1 VSNRKLVLS
10 NKIAG
15 GSTGGMSKCHWPLR
29 TVVPLYPVGISMSAP
44 VAHLKRSSARRYL
57 WLLVRLAVGIGLVVY
72 LVRSG
77 AIELRLLSKLLSDWP
92 LSVAGV
98 ALIFLDIALM
108 ALRLSCLLSPRGF
121 NLSFANSLKLT
132 LVSAFFATFLPGT
145 TGGDIAKLFYA
156 TKENKGRR
164 TEIVT
169 VVIFDRVFGLFS
181 VLLLPLLF
189 APFFS
194 EFSRAVAVLRV
205 LLIASALLSLCLLGG
220 LLVCLFASAAV
231 SRVLAWG
238 FRFLSAA
245 LMPAQKVVERAVK
258 TIGEYRHN
266 PGALAAA
273 LGLSMAANLS
283 LIAVTALAIF
293 LLHPASMTMKM
304 FIIVPLGDVANS
316 LPLTPGGLG
325 VGEATYNALF
335 RVAGLEGGADALLCW
350 RIWRATVGLIGLVF
364 YLRGLEGTVQDANAN
379 SVPEPVEQIY
389 P

>member
-1 VSNRKLVLS
+1 MNREW
-10 NKIAG
+10 A
-15 GSTGGMSKCHWPLR
+15 R
-29 TVVPLYPVGISMSAP
+29 
-44 VAHLKRSSARRYL
+44 ARRYL
-57 WLLVRLAVGIGLVVY
+57 WLGVRFAVGIGLIVY

-77 AIELRLLSKLLSDWP
+77 AIDLRLLSKLLSAWP
-92 LSVAGV
+92 ISIAGL

-132 LVSAFFATFLPGT
+132 LVSSFFATFLPGT

-169 VVIFDRVFGLFS
+169 VVIFDRTLGLFS

-194 EFSRAVAVLRV
+194 ELIRVVAVLRV
-205 LLIASALLSLCLLGG
+205 LLIASAVLGLCLLGG

-231 SRVLAWG
+231 NRVLTWG
-238 FRFLSAA
+238 FKFLPAA

-266 PGALAAA
+266 SRALAAA
-273 LGLSMAANLS
+273 LGLSIAANLS

-304 FIIVPLGDVANS
+304 CIIVPLGDVANS

-325 VGEATYNALF
+325 VGEAAYNALF
-335 RVAGLEGGADALLCW
+335 RVAGLEGGADALLLW
-350 RIWRATVGLIGLVF
+350 RIWRATAGLIGLAF
-364 YLRGLEGTVQDANAN
+364 YLKGLGGTVHDANA
-379 SVPEPVEQIY
+379 VHRTRP
-389 P
+389 

>member
-1 VSNRKLVLS
+1 MNRE
-10 NKIAG
+10 
-15 GSTGGMSKCHWPLR
+15 
-29 TVVPLYPVGISMSAP
+29 
-44 VAHLKRSSARRYL
+44 RSSPRRYL
-57 WLLVRLAVGIGLVVY
+57 WLGIRFAVGIGLIVY

-77 AIELRLLSKLLSDWP
+77 AIELRLLSKLLSAWP
-92 LSVAGV
+92 LSVAGL

-132 LVSAFFATFLPGT
+132 LVSSFFATFLPGT

-169 VVIFDRVFGLFS
+169 VVFFDRIFGLFS

-194 EFSRAVAVLRV
+194 QLIRAVAVLRV
-205 LLIASALLSLCLLGG
+205 LLIASAVLSLCLLGG
-220 LLVCLFASAAV
+220 LFVCLTAWAAV
-231 SRVLAWG
+231 NRVLAWG
-238 FRFLSAA
+238 FRFLPVA
-245 LMPAQKVVERAVK
+245 LMPAQKIAERAVK
-258 TIGEYRHN
+258 AIGEYRRN

-304 FIIVPLGDVANS
+304 CIIVPLGDVANS

-325 VGEATYNALF
+325 VGEAAYNALF

-350 RIWRATVGLIGLVF
+350 RIWRATVGLIGLLF
-364 YLRGLEGTVQDANAN
+364 YLRGLGGTVQDANTVTPTT
-379 SVPEPVEQIY
+379 S
-389 P
+389 

>member
-1 VSNRKLVLS
+1 L
-10 NKIAG
+10 
-15 GSTGGMSKCHWPLR
+15 
-29 TVVPLYPVGISMSAP
+29 
-44 VAHLKRSSARRYL
+44 ARRYL
-57 WLLVRLAVGIGLVVY
+57 WFGVRFAVGIGLIVY

-77 AIELRLLSKLLSDWP
+77 AIELRLLSKLLSALP
-92 LSVAGV
+92 ISIAGL

-132 LVSAFFATFLPGT
+132 LVSSFFGTFLPGT

-169 VVIFDRVFGLFS
+169 VVIFDRIFGLFS

-189 APFFS
+189 APFFPQLI
-194 EFSRAVAVLRV
+194 RAVAVLRV
-205 LLIASALLSLCLLGG
+205 LLIASAVFGLCLLGG
-220 LLVCLFASAAV
+220 LLVCLFAPAAV
-231 SRVLAWG
+231 SRLLTWG
-238 FRFLSAA
+238 FRFLPGA
-245 LMPAQKVVERAVK
+245 LLRAQKVVERAVK

-266 PGALAAA
+266 PRALAAA
-273 LGLSMAANLS
+273 LGLSIAANLS

-293 LLHPASMTMKM
+293 VLHPASMTMKM
-304 FIIVPLGDVANS
+304 CIIVPLGDVANS

-325 VGEATYNALF
+325 VGEAAYNALF

-350 RIWRATVGLIGLVF
+350 RIWRATVGLIGLAF
-364 YLRGLEGTVQDANAN
+364 YLRGLGGTVQDTNTITHGR
-379 SVPEPVEQIY
+379 P
-389 P
+389 